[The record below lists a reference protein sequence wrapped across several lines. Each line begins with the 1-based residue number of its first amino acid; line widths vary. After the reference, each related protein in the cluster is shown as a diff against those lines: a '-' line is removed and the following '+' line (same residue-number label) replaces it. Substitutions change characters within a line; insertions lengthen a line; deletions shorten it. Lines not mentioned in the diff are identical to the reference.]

1 LSTADGRTYLDLW
14 SASQALIMEEGVRSV
29 EVSGVCTACDLANW
43 YSHRGEHGR
52 TGRLAAMVSLRA

>member
-1 LSTADGRTYLDLW
+1 
-14 SASQALIMEEGVRSV
+14 V